1 MVLRL
6 TDERSALKIW
16 VLCLALG
23 VVPAFGGSRQAPVR
37 LYVQFQQDPPDLVL
51 EAVQAELETVLQP
64 SGIDLDWR
72 WLANVKGNEVST
84 ELVVVH
90 FKGRCDLEEMEPFAG
105 FPGPLGWTHISEGE
119 VLPFTDINCDGVRL
133 FLQQDLARIP
143 EPERS
148 AAYGRALGRV
158 LAHELYHVFSKST
171 KHGSSGIAKPAY
183 SVKELLSK
191 RFDFAPKQCDVL
203 RAHQL
208 SLVGSAAAAGQSSG
222 Q

>member
-6 TDERSALKIW
+6 FDERSALKTW

-23 VVPAFGGSRQAPVR
+23 AVPAFGGSREAPVR
-37 LYVQFQQDPPDLVL
+37 LYVQFQHDPPDAVL
-51 EAVQAELETVLQP
+51 EALQVELETVMQP
-64 SGIDLDWR
+64 SGLDLDWR
-72 WLANVKGNEVST
+72 WLANIKGNEVST

-90 FKGRCDLEEMEPFAG
+90 FKGHCDLQNMEPVAA

-133 FLQQDLARIP
+133 FLQQDLVRIP

-158 LAHELYHVFSKST
+158 LAHELYHVFTKST
-171 KHGSSGIAKPAY
+171 KHGSSGIAKAAY
-183 SVKELLSK
+183 NVQELLAK
-191 RFDFAPKQCDVL
+191 RFNFAPKQCDIL

-208 SLVGSAAAAGQSSG
+208 RLVDSAAAAGQ
-222 Q
+222 